1 MGVDNLFHGLRHSFA
16 ALTGGSGETASTSKI
31 VMMFPRIRFGGSGLD
46 FFAGLERRRGLPQE
60 RGRHR
65 WRPLCES

>member
-46 FFAGLERRRGLPQE
+46 FSPG
-60 RGRHR
+60 
-65 WRPLCES
+65 